1 MTLPLGTGDGARVPI
16 RTERTDHQIQS
27 DIAALL
33 FDIRTE
39 LQHIRHELS
48 ERSASVSSVEIDSNG
63 KAGETKIKVKEYAD
77 SDPPVAEA
85 IANYATAMR
94 EAADGY
100 LRGWSDTLEMVQRER
115 GEP

>member
-39 LQHIRHELS
+39 LQHIRATLATS
-48 ERSASVSSVEIDSNG
+48 GSVSSVQLEQGAKGDVRL
-63 KAGETKIKVKEYAD
+63 TVKTYAE
-77 SDPPVAEA
+77 SEPPVDDALDA
-85 IANYATAMR
+85 FGRAYRDIAAQQMKDWA
-94 EAADGY
+94 
-100 LRGWSDTLEMVQRER
+100 DTLEMVQRER